1 MVGLGLRIS
10 TIMLQV
16 SGYAN
21 SIERVGLAPVVRG
34 IVKARWSPEAWNF
47 ALDNSKELRSR
58 MATMDRDIRD
68 NARKLA
74 SKQAGVLDAAQQFA
88 FHGIGYMDRL
98 VTVATWHGAYDKAL
112 GEGMGHDDAVFLAD
126 KAVRQSQGSGAAK
139 DMARVQ
145 RGTGKMGEAWKLG
158 SMFYSYSSAYYQRQA
173 ALVNDTR
180 DAVRERDLSVVPDL
194 AARFLWLNI
203 VPALASAWLS
213 GNGPGE
219 DEDEGAWVLGQLL
232 KAQFQGIPIARDIA
246 GALES
251 GFGYSFTPAEGFGRS
266 VVSLARD
273 VERIS
278 EGEETKRMTRN
289 FLETIGYATGKVPGQ
304 LATSTQFLV
313 DVGYGEQDP
322 QTAVEWWRG
331 ITKGKVES
339 EK

>member
-1 MVGLGLRIS
+1 MV
-10 TIMLQV
+10 
-16 SGYAN
+16 
-21 SIERVGLAPVVRG
+21 
-34 IVKARWSPEAWNF
+34 
-47 ALDNSKELRSR
+47 
-58 MATMDRDIRD
+58 TMDRDIRD
-68 NARKLA
+68 NARRLA
-74 SKQAGVLDAAQQFA
+74 SKQKDVLDAAQQFA

-112 GEGMGHDDAVFLAD
+112 AEGQSHDDAVFFAD
-126 KAVRQSQGSGAAK
+126 KVVRQSQGAGAAK

-145 RGTGKMGEAWKLG
+145 RGTGKMGEAWKLA

-173 ALVNDTR
+173 SFVNDTAA
-180 DAVRERDLSVVPDL
+180 AVRERDLSAVPDL

-213 GNGPGE
+213 GNGPGD
-219 DEDEGAWVLGQLL
+219 DEDEGAWALAQVLKG
-232 KAQFQGIPIARDIA
+232 AFQGIPIARDIA

-266 VVSLARD
+266 VVNLAGD
-273 VERIS
+273 VERVA

-289 FLETIGYATGKVPGQ
+289 FIETVGYATGKVPGQ

-322 QTAVEWWRG
+322 DTAAEWWRG
-331 ITKGKVES
+331 ITKGKTEPA
-339 EK
+339 K